1 MILANLSV
9 YTLLTT
15 MIFISLCIEGCLDI
29 WIYAL
34 IGPLAGPQREL
45 EDCYHFDNIVPT
57 SFHCDQS
64 AADCE
69 LKVQDY
75 CSNSIC
81 LLHFC
86 VG

>member
-45 EDCYHFDNIVPT
+45 EDCYHFDN
-57 SFHCDQS
+57 
-64 AADCE
+64 E
-69 LKVQDY
+69 L
-75 CSNSIC
+75 I
-81 LLHFC
+81 LGH
-86 VG
+86 